1 MLEKP
6 KDFVVFSQANQLIM
20 RVPVQYPSQGELV
33 YLILEMVM
41 NDDEIPDK
49 LVTSV
54 HLPLGLTVS
63 SLNKKQTTFEAIEK
77 HQKLLQESCRPASPI
92 KKSKTEAS
100 KRKDQPT
107 TDVSSP
113 KKKKKNT
120 GKRTKTPAKAIA
132 ENVTDSDASDP

>member
-1 MLEKP
+1 
-6 KDFVVFSQANQLIM
+6 
-20 RVPVQYPSQGELV
+20 
-33 YLILEMVM
+33 MVM
-41 NDDEIPDK
+41 NDEEIPDK

-77 HQKLLQESCRPASPI
+77 HQKLLQERCGPSSI